1 MSSKSTESSD
11 GDQATVELIVCNSS
25 PSAADGGGTA
35 SDEIAP
41 LLAQSEKP
49 KTNIFSVS
57 YTRRKP
63 REHVIETDTS
73 LTNCMLWVWNGSRY
87 SGLMC
92 MALSSTI
99 YFFMQVISDVFMVQ
113 SIPLFETVFTRC
125 TVTLI
130 LSYLWLRRSGQ
141 PIFGSMHARNLLVL
155 RALVGFL
162 SLFSFVYSIQ
172 RLPLSQ
178 ATVLS
183 FTAPIMASIAA
194 RIILRLALSFFGV
207 LFIFRRILTTQGREV
222 SLQKLF
228 YYAKNGCH
236 AYVNSQVFSGETR
249 FICAYV
255 AIDTTVSGGL
265 VKPGEAISLNV
276 RGSDHM
282 LAVLVGLFSSITGGI
297 SYCLIKA
304 GANAS
309 DQPLVTVFSFGILA
323 SPAAGI
329 CLFFFE
335 EFVLPSFY
343 SFLLMLVLSI
353 LAFFAEVLLARGLQ
367 LEKTSKV
374 ANVQYIEVALTQLWG
389 MGLSRIAPSFGRLV
403 GCVLILVSVFYTM
416 YIGPEK
422 EMNDVA

>member
-1 MSSKSTESSD
+1 MSKTMSSTSTESSD

-35 SDEIAP
+35 SDEISP

-113 SIPLFETVFTRC
+113 SIPLFETVFMRC

-141 PIFGSMHARNLLVL
+141 PIFGPMHARNLLVL

-194 RIILRLALSFFGV
+194 RIILREKLKIAEIGGLALSFFGV
-207 LFIFRRILTTQGREV
+207 LFIFRRILTTQ
-222 SLQKLF
+222 
-228 YYAKNGCH
+228 A
-236 AYVNSQVFSGETR
+236 
-249 FICAYV
+249 
-255 AIDTTVSGGL
+255 VSGGL

>member
-1 MSSKSTESSD
+1 MSSTSTESSD

-35 SDEIAP
+35 SDEISP

-113 SIPLFETVFTRC
+113 SIPLFETVFMRC

-141 PIFGSMHARNLLVL
+141 PIFGPMHARNLLVL

-194 RIILRLALSFFGV
+194 RIILREKLKIAEIGGLALSFFGV
-207 LFIFRRILTTQGREV
+207 LFIFRRILTTQ
-222 SLQKLF
+222 
-228 YYAKNGCH
+228 
-236 AYVNSQVFSGETR
+236 
-249 FICAYV
+249 
-255 AIDTTVSGGL
+255 GGL

-309 DQPLVTVFSFGILA
+309 DQPLVTVFSFGTLA

-343 SFLLMLVLSI
+343 SFLLMLVLSV

>member
-1 MSSKSTESSD
+1 M
-11 GDQATVELIVCNSS
+11 
-25 PSAADGGGTA
+25 P
-35 SDEIAP
+35 
-41 LLAQSEKP
+41 
-49 KTNIFSVS
+49 
-57 YTRRKP
+57 
-63 REHVIETDTS
+63 
-73 LTNCMLWVWNGSRY
+73 
-87 SGLMC
+87 
-92 MALSSTI
+92 
-99 YFFMQVISDVFMVQ
+99 VQ

-194 RIILRLALSFFGV
+194 RIILREKLKIAEIGGLALSFFGV
-207 LFIFRRILTTQGREV
+207 LFIFRRILTTQ
-222 SLQKLF
+222 
-228 YYAKNGCH
+228 A
-236 AYVNSQVFSGETR
+236 
-249 FICAYV
+249 
-255 AIDTTVSGGL
+255 VSGGL

>member
-1 MSSKSTESSD
+1 MSKTMSSTSTESSD

-35 SDEIAP
+35 SDEISP

-113 SIPLFETVFTRC
+113 SIPLFETVFMRC

-141 PIFGSMHARNLLVL
+141 PIFGPMHARNLLVL

-194 RIILRLALSFFGV
+194 RIILREKLKIAEIGGLALSFFGV
-207 LFIFRRILTTQGREV
+207 LFIFRRILTTQ
-222 SLQKLF
+222 
-228 YYAKNGCH
+228 A
-236 AYVNSQVFSGETR
+236 
-249 FICAYV
+249 
-255 AIDTTVSGGL
+255 VSGGL

-309 DQPLVTVFSFGILA
+309 DQPLVTVFSFGTLA

-343 SFLLMLVLSI
+343 SFLLMLVLSV

>member
-194 RIILRLALSFFGV
+194 RIILREKLKIAEIGGLALSFFGV
-207 LFIFRRILTTQGREV
+207 LFIFRRILTTQ
-222 SLQKLF
+222 
-228 YYAKNGCH
+228 A
-236 AYVNSQVFSGETR
+236 
-249 FICAYV
+249 
-255 AIDTTVSGGL
+255 VSGGL

-335 EFVLPSFY
+335 V
-343 SFLLMLVLSI
+343 
-353 LAFFAEVLLARGLQ
+353 
-367 LEKTSKV
+367 
-374 ANVQYIEVALTQLWG
+374 N
-389 MGLSRIAPSFGRLV
+389 
-403 GCVLILVSVFYTM
+403 
-416 YIGPEK
+416 
-422 EMNDVA
+422 

>member
-1 MSSKSTESSD
+1 MSSTSTESSD

-113 SIPLFETVFTRC
+113 SIPLFETVFMRC

-141 PIFGSMHARNLLVL
+141 PIFGLMHARNLLVL

-194 RIILRLALSFFGV
+194 RIILREKLKIAEIGGLALSFFGV
-207 LFIFRRILTTQGREV
+207 LFIFRRILTTQ
-222 SLQKLF
+222 
-228 YYAKNGCH
+228 A
-236 AYVNSQVFSGETR
+236 
-249 FICAYV
+249 
-255 AIDTTVSGGL
+255 VSGGL

-343 SFLLMLVLSI
+343 SFLLMLVLSV

>member
-1 MSSKSTESSD
+1 MSKTMSSKSTESSD
-11 GDQATVELIVCNSS
+11 GDQATVELIMCNSS
-25 PSAADGGGTA
+25 PSAADGGGTG

-41 LLAQSEKP
+41 LLVQSEKP

-141 PIFGSMHARNLLVL
+141 PIFGPMHARNLLVL

-194 RIILRLALSFFGV
+194 RIILREKLKIAEIGGLALSFFGV
-207 LFIFRRILTTQGREV
+207 LFIFRRILTTQ
-222 SLQKLF
+222 
-228 YYAKNGCH
+228 A
-236 AYVNSQVFSGETR
+236 
-249 FICAYV
+249 
-255 AIDTTVSGGL
+255 VSGGL

-343 SFLLMLVLSI
+343 SFLLMLVLSV

-403 GCVLILVSVFYTM
+403 GCVLIVVSVFYTM

>member
-1 MSSKSTESSD
+1 MSKTMSSKSTESSD

-194 RIILRLALSFFGV
+194 RIILREKLKIAEIGGLALSFFGV
-207 LFIFRRILTTQGREV
+207 LFIFRRILTTQ
-222 SLQKLF
+222 
-228 YYAKNGCH
+228 A
-236 AYVNSQVFSGETR
+236 
-249 FICAYV
+249 
-255 AIDTTVSGGL
+255 VSGGL

>member
-1 MSSKSTESSD
+1 MSSTSTESSD

-35 SDEIAP
+35 SDEISP

-113 SIPLFETVFTRC
+113 SIPLFETVFMRC

-194 RIILRLALSFFGV
+194 RIILREKLKIAEIGGLALSFFGV
-207 LFIFRRILTTQGREV
+207 LFIFRRILTTQ
-222 SLQKLF
+222 
-228 YYAKNGCH
+228 A
-236 AYVNSQVFSGETR
+236 
-249 FICAYV
+249 
-255 AIDTTVSGGL
+255 VSGGL

-309 DQPLVTVFSFGILA
+309 DQPLVTVFSFGTLA

-343 SFLLMLVLSI
+343 SFLLMLVLSV

>member
-1 MSSKSTESSD
+1 MSSTSTESSD
-11 GDQATVELIVCNSS
+11 GDKATVELIVCDSS
-25 PSAADGGGTA
+25 PTAADGGGTA
-35 SDEIAP
+35 SGEIAP
-41 LLAQSEKP
+41 LLTQSEKP
-49 KTNIFSVS
+49 KINIFSVS
-57 YTRRKP
+57 YPRRKP
-63 REHVIETDTS
+63 REHVTETDTS

-113 SIPLFETVFTRC
+113 SIPLFETAFTRC

-141 PIFGSMHARNLLVL
+141 PIFGPMHARNLMIL
-155 RALVGFL
+155 RALLGFL

-194 RIILRLALSFFGV
+194 RIILHEKLKIADIGGLALSFFGV
-207 LFIFRRILTTQGREV
+207 LFIFRRILTTQG
-222 SLQKLF
+222 
-228 YYAKNGCH
+228 
-236 AYVNSQVFSGETR
+236 
-249 FICAYV
+249 
-255 AIDTTVSGGL
+255 GL
-265 VKPGEAISLNV
+265 VKPGEANSLKV

-304 GANAS
+304 GAKAS
-309 DQPLVTVFSFGILA
+309 DQPLVTLFSFGILA

-343 SFLLMLVLSI
+343 SFLLMLVLSV

-389 MGLSRIAPSFGRLV
+389 MGLSRIAPSFGQV
-403 GCVLILVSVFYTM
+403 MGCVLILVSVFYTM

-422 EMNDVA
+422 EMNDIA

>member
-1 MSSKSTESSD
+1 MSSTSTESSD

-113 SIPLFETVFTRC
+113 SIPLFETVFMRC

-141 PIFGSMHARNLLVL
+141 PIFGPMHARNLLVL

-194 RIILRLALSFFGV
+194 RIILREKLKIAEIGGLALSFFGV
-207 LFIFRRILTTQGREV
+207 LFIFRRILTTQ
-222 SLQKLF
+222 
-228 YYAKNGCH
+228 A
-236 AYVNSQVFSGETR
+236 
-249 FICAYV
+249 
-255 AIDTTVSGGL
+255 VSGGL

-343 SFLLMLVLSI
+343 SFLLMLVLSV

>member
-1 MSSKSTESSD
+1 MSSTSTESSD

-35 SDEIAP
+35 SDEISP

-113 SIPLFETVFTRC
+113 SIPLFETVFMRC

-141 PIFGSMHARNLLVL
+141 PIFGPMHARNLLVL

-194 RIILRLALSFFGV
+194 RIILREKLKIAEIGGLALSFFGV
-207 LFIFRRILTTQGREV
+207 LFIFRRILTTQ
-222 SLQKLF
+222 
-228 YYAKNGCH
+228 A
-236 AYVNSQVFSGETR
+236 
-249 FICAYV
+249 
-255 AIDTTVSGGL
+255 VSGGL

-343 SFLLMLVLSI
+343 SFLLMLVLSV

>member
-73 LTNCMLWVWNGSRY
+73 LTNCMLWVWNGSRF

-99 YFFMQVISDVFMVQ
+99 YFFMQVMSDVFMVQ

-141 PIFGSMHARNLLVL
+141 PIFGPMHARNLLVL

-194 RIILRLALSFFGV
+194 RIILREKLKIAEIGGLALSFFGV
-207 LFIFRRILTTQGREV
+207 LFIFRRILTTQ
-222 SLQKLF
+222 
-228 YYAKNGCH
+228 A
-236 AYVNSQVFSGETR
+236 
-249 FICAYV
+249 
-255 AIDTTVSGGL
+255 VSGGL

-343 SFLLMLVLSI
+343 SFLLMLVLSV

-403 GCVLILVSVFYTM
+403 GCVLIVVSVFYTM

>member
-194 RIILRLALSFFGV
+194 RIILREKLKIAEIGGLALSFFGV
-207 LFIFRRILTTQGREV
+207 LFIFRRILTTQ
-222 SLQKLF
+222 
-228 YYAKNGCH
+228 
-236 AYVNSQVFSGETR
+236 
-249 FICAYV
+249 
-255 AIDTTVSGGL
+255 GGL

>member
-1 MSSKSTESSD
+1 MSKTMSSKSTESSD

-113 SIPLFETVFTRC
+113 SIPLFETVFMRC

-141 PIFGSMHARNLLVL
+141 PIFGLMHARNLLVL

-194 RIILRLALSFFGV
+194 RIILREKLKIAEIGGLALSFFGV
-207 LFIFRRILTTQGREV
+207 LFIFRRILTTQ
-222 SLQKLF
+222 
-228 YYAKNGCH
+228 A
-236 AYVNSQVFSGETR
+236 
-249 FICAYV
+249 
-255 AIDTTVSGGL
+255 VSGGL

-343 SFLLMLVLSI
+343 SFLLMLVLSV

>member
-113 SIPLFETVFTRC
+113 SIPLFETVFMRC

-141 PIFGSMHARNLLVL
+141 PIFGLMHARNLLVL

-194 RIILRLALSFFGV
+194 RIILREKLKIAEIGGLALSFFGV
-207 LFIFRRILTTQGREV
+207 LFIFRRILTTQ
-222 SLQKLF
+222 
-228 YYAKNGCH
+228 A
-236 AYVNSQVFSGETR
+236 
-249 FICAYV
+249 
-255 AIDTTVSGGL
+255 VSGGL

>member
-35 SDEIAP
+35 SDEISP

-141 PIFGSMHARNLLVL
+141 PIFGPMHARNLLVL

-194 RIILRLALSFFGV
+194 RIILREKLKIAEIGGLALSFFGV
-207 LFIFRRILTTQGREV
+207 LFIFRRILTTQ
-222 SLQKLF
+222 
-228 YYAKNGCH
+228 A
-236 AYVNSQVFSGETR
+236 
-249 FICAYV
+249 
-255 AIDTTVSGGL
+255 VSGGL

-309 DQPLVTVFSFGILA
+309 DQPLVTVFSFGTLA

-389 MGLSRIAPSFGRLV
+389 MSLSRIAPSFGRLV

>member
-1 MSSKSTESSD
+1 MSSTSTESSD

-35 SDEIAP
+35 SDEISP

-113 SIPLFETVFTRC
+113 SIPLFETVFMRC

-141 PIFGSMHARNLLVL
+141 PIFGPMHARNLLVL

-194 RIILRLALSFFGV
+194 RIILREKLKIAEIGGLALSFFGV
-207 LFIFRRILTTQGREV
+207 LFIFRRILTTQ
-222 SLQKLF
+222 
-228 YYAKNGCH
+228 A
-236 AYVNSQVFSGETR
+236 
-249 FICAYV
+249 
-255 AIDTTVSGGL
+255 VSGGL

-309 DQPLVTVFSFGILA
+309 DQPLVTVFSFGTLA

-343 SFLLMLVLSI
+343 SFLLMLVLSV

>member
-1 MSSKSTESSD
+1 MSSTSTESSD

-35 SDEIAP
+35 SDEISP

-141 PIFGSMHARNLLVL
+141 PIFGPMHARNLLVL

-194 RIILRLALSFFGV
+194 RIILREKLKIAEIGGLALSFFGV
-207 LFIFRRILTTQGREV
+207 LFIFRRILTTQ
-222 SLQKLF
+222 
-228 YYAKNGCH
+228 A
-236 AYVNSQVFSGETR
+236 
-249 FICAYV
+249 
-255 AIDTTVSGGL
+255 VSGGL

>member
-113 SIPLFETVFTRC
+113 SIPLFETVFMRC

-141 PIFGSMHARNLLVL
+141 PIFGLMHARNLLVL

-194 RIILRLALSFFGV
+194 RIILREKLKIAEIGGLALSFFGV
-207 LFIFRRILTTQGREV
+207 LFIFRRILTTQ
-222 SLQKLF
+222 
-228 YYAKNGCH
+228 A
-236 AYVNSQVFSGETR
+236 
-249 FICAYV
+249 
-255 AIDTTVSGGL
+255 VSGGL

-309 DQPLVTVFSFGILA
+309 DQPLVTVFSFGTLA

-343 SFLLMLVLSI
+343 SFLLMLVLSV